1 MYDLIF
7 MIVDYYMKMIHYLFM
22 KKTLT
27 VVKLTKLFFEQIALR
42 YEILNNQQWNSS
54 VRDADYKSTV

>member
-7 MIVDYYMKMIHYLFM
+7 MIVNHYMKMMHYLFM

-27 VVKLTKLFFEQIALR
+27 VVELAELFFEKIVLK
-42 YEILNNQQWNSS
+42 YEILNDIIIDKNSLFIN
-54 VRDADYKSTV
+54 AF